1 MNIKGQTVLIFGGWG
16 LVGSSVCHRLLDE
29 EPKKIIITSL
39 KKEEA
44 EGAVAQLRREYP
56 RLPKAT
62 FQAWWGNIFVRNSL
76 KDLSRD
82 EILTN
87 EKYRRIMLDDII
99 NEMTTEVLEQSAIY
113 QALHKFK
120 PTVVIDCI
128 NSATAIAYQ
137 DIFQSS
143 RNVLQ
148 ELTSAKQSGD
158 YKNIA
163 EVVERL
169 LCTQYT
175 PQIIRHVQLMYR
187 SIQLVG
193 AKIYVKVGTSGT
205 GGMGLNIPYTHS
217 EEKPSRVLLSKSSVA
232 GAHTLL
238 LFLMGRTPD
247 TPIIKEIKPTAAIAW
262 KKISFGEIRKRGK
275 AVMMVDCS
283 PAQGVTLKNSLKIR
297 DEDMGTSLK
306 KTLHSVFI
314 DTGENGLFSK
324 SEFEAIATPG
334 QMEFVTPEEVADAVV
349 VEIRGGNTGHDIV
362 NALNN
367 SVLDPTYRAG
377 YLLNSALFQL
387 DALEKK
393 HNVDSIAF
401 ELLGPPRL
409 SKLLFEGYLLKRNF
423 ASMKSLLKASPKTM
437 AQKLMND
444 ISNNQ
449 TLRAQI
455 ISVGIPILLING
467 TTLLRGP
474 EIKIPA
480 FLGVNELQI
489 TGEKINTWSRDG
501 WVDLR
506 IANMDVWKKRIRAI
520 MHDAEIIS
528 ETETSSRYFRKQ
540 SYWNNFDTVE
550 PGKLAA
556 WIFAVEEKGK
566 RGKA

>member
-16 LVGSSVCHRLLDE
+16 LVGSAVCHRLLEE

-44 EGAVAQLRREYP
+44 EDAVAQLRKEYP
-56 RLPKAT
+56 RLPKTT
-62 FQAWWGNIFVRNSL
+62 FQAWWGNIFVRNAL

-87 EKYRRIMLDDII
+87 EKYRRIMLDDIL
-99 NEMTTEVLEQSAIY
+99 NEMTAEVLEQSAIY

-120 PTVVIDCI
+120 PSVVIDCI

-137 DIFQSS
+137 DIFQGS

-148 ELTSAKQSGD
+148 ELTKAKQSGD
-158 YKNIA
+158 YNNIA

-193 AKIYVKVGTSGT
+193 AKMYVKVGTSGT
-205 GGMGLNIPYTHS
+205 SGMGLNIPYTHS
-217 EEKPSRVLLSKSSVA
+217 EERPSRVLLSKSSVA

-262 KKISFGEIRKRGK
+262 KKISYGEIKKRGK
-275 AVMMVDCS
+275 AVAMVDCS
-283 PAQGVTLKNSLKIR
+283 PKQGMTLKNSLKIR
-297 DEDMGTSLK
+297 DEKMGTALNE
-306 KTLHSVFI
+306 TLHSVFI

-349 VEIRGGNTGHDIV
+349 VEIKGGNTGHDIV
-362 NALNN
+362 NALDN

-377 YLLNSALFQL
+377 YLLHTALLQL

-393 HNVDSIAF
+393 HKVDSIAF

-423 ASMKSLLKASPKTM
+423 RSMKSLLKASPKTM
-437 AQKLMND
+437 AQKLMKD

-449 TLRAQI
+449 KLRSQI
-455 ISVGIPILLING
+455 ISVGIPILLSNG
-467 TTLLRGP
+467 ATLLRGP

-480 FLGVNELQI
+480 YLGENELQI
-489 TGEKINTWSRDG
+489 TNEKIGTWARDG

-506 IANMDVWKKRIRAI
+506 IANMEMWKQRVLAI
-520 MHDAEIIS
+520 MNYAENIL
-528 ETETSSRYFRKQ
+528 ENETSSRYFRKK
-540 SYWNNFDTVE
+540 SYWNNFETIE

-556 WIFAVEEKGK
+556 WIFTVEEKGK